1 MERQE
6 HRVLTLT
13 SLEHSMVIRAL
24 NDMRNDLIGEKHS
37 TDIVDEVLLKAIDAP
52 SKKVRVIRVPE
63 KSQDFLGGGRATE
76 RESLCTEG
84 AKRQQ
89 RSLRGRDEAR

>member
-6 HRVLTLT
+6 HRILTLT
-13 SLEHSMVIRAL
+13 SLEHNMVIRAL
-24 NDMRNDLIGEKHS
+24 NDMRNDLLQKQHP
-37 TDIVDEVLLKAIDAP
+37 TDLVDDVLLKVIDSTTNKA
-52 SKKVRVIRVPE
+52 RVIRVPE

>member
-24 NDMRNDLIGEKHS
+24 NDMRNDLLQKQHS
-37 TDIVDEVLLKAIDAP
+37 TDLVDDVLLKAIDAP
-52 SKKVRVIRVPE
+52 AR
-63 KSQDFLGGGRATE
+63 RA
-76 RESLCTEG
+76 RC
-84 AKRQQ
+84 
-89 RSLRGRDEAR
+89 RDEAR